1 MEEVKWFAI
10 AVIVLFGSMFAG
22 LSLEKYQ
29 VNQCRISSVQAGKS
43 AEDIVKICK

>member
-1 MEEVKWFAI
+1 MEIKWFAI

-22 LSLEKYQ
+22 LGFEKYQ
-29 VNQCRISSVQAGKS
+29 VNQCRVASVQAGKS